1 MTGYCLWEEEIKQ
14 SKATEIGILYYKI
27 IVVFRMVAIP
37 MIAGALILYAG
48 WW

>member
-14 SKATEIGILYYKI
+14 SQATEIGILYYKI
-27 IVVFRMVAIP
+27 IVVFWLVIIP
-37 MIAGALILYAG
+37 MIAGALILYVC